1 MPVRNGIFNA
11 REIGRLALSLLFK
24 TIMFRPRHTTSERL
38 RLKMAVHTGPVFAG
52 IVGELNP
59 RYSVFGE
66 TIFVTH
72 RLLAVTKGTD
82 CTLTS
87 TWVLVLMNSSITGF
101 TIRCSASAQNLM
113 ETFGS
118 FVLSRLDEVFIKG
131 KGLQPTYQL
140 FGENGKERTLAFK
153 LFFA

>member
-1 MPVRNGIFNA
+1 
-11 REIGRLALSLLFK
+11 
-24 TIMFRPRHTTSERL
+24 
-38 RLKMAVHTGPVFAG
+38 MAVHTGPVFAG

-82 CTLTS
+82 CTFS
-87 TWVLVLMNSSITGF
+87 SAWVLMVLMYSSITGF

-140 FGENGKERTLAFK
+140 FGENGEERTLAFK
-153 LFFA
+153 PF